1 MEAALKRLGLSNDGR
16 SMFLADL
23 CSSRRRATKTASAF
37 SSSSFNASWIRA
49 VQPPRKP
56 AFSLFIFVD
65 RKSLLWAPVSS
76 SASSLTAS
84 TAAPEA
90 EEETSDGQ
98 IQTGIHLQTARVK
111 FLLRK
116 ECLFGEQ
123 FLLVGDDPMFG
134 LWDPSKAI
142 PLEWSDGHVWTAQLD
157 VPVGKAIQFK
167 FIRRGLA
174 GEITW
179 QPGPDRILKIW
190 ETTETIVVSPD
201 WDNVE
206 NEEELLAILTEE
218 SIVMEGKPAA
228 GDSRDVTAE
237 THLQKSDA
245 TEIQGCLTD
254 ENLSE
259 GMGDAKKQNS
269 YEADRILVP
278 GLAPLP
284 VAETASVFP
293 KDAMTGG
300 MVSDAL
306 LAFNEAEVCNPSQ
319 LSGEERK
326 PDIPE
331 GNLLDEE
338 SSILPET
345 SSGNDSEE
353 TQSYGGDFSEEKL
366 HLEGSNSQSTAGVI
380 RNDIQWGRRTL
391 HQLLLNLGF
400 NINPTESA

>member
-1 MEAALKRLGLSNDGR
+1 MEAALKRLGLSSDGR
-16 SMFLADL
+16 SVFPADL
-23 CSSRRRATKTASAF
+23 RSSRRRSTKAASAF
-37 SSSSFNASWIRA
+37 PSSFSSASWI
-49 VQPPRKP
+49 QLPRKP
-56 AFSLFIFVD
+56 ASSLVIFVD
-65 RKSLLWAPVSS
+65 KKLLRSAPVSS
-76 SASSLTAS
+76 SASSLSAS
-84 TAAPEA
+84 AAAPEA

-98 IQTGIHLQTARVK
+98 IQTGMHPKTARVK

-123 FLLVGDDPMFG
+123 FLVVGDDPMFG

-142 PLEWSDGHVWTAQLD
+142 PLEWSDGHVWTARLD

-167 FIRRGLA
+167 FILRGLA

-190 ETTETIVVSPD
+190 ETTKTILVSQD

-206 NEEELLAILTEE
+206 NREISEEEPLAIPTEE
-218 SIVMEGKPAA
+218 AIIVEGKLG
-228 GDSRDVTAE
+228 GDGGAVTAE

-245 TEIQGCLTD
+245 TEIQGHLTD
-254 ENLSE
+254 EKLLE
-259 GMGDAKKQNS
+259 GMGDEKKQNS

-284 VAETASVFP
+284 VSGT
-293 KDAMTGG
+293 DALTGE
-300 MVSDAL
+300 MVADAL
-306 LAFNEAEVCNPSQ
+306 LASNEAEDCNPWQS
-319 LSGEERK
+319 SGEEKK

-345 SSGNDSEE
+345 SSADDSEE
-353 TQSYGGDFSEEKL
+353 TQSYGGDFSGEKL

-380 RNDIQWGRRTL
+380 RDDIQWGRRTL
-391 HQLLLNLGF
+391 HQLLMNLGF